1 MNALN
6 LATASIL
13 HQSSAVL
20 IAAACVALAVLGRR
34 VWPARAAL
42 LAAAITLSAETGIRA
57 AITGRAPLVGTYE
70 NTLVVALLIAIASA
84 LVLFFAAP
92 AVRSTLARL
101 TAPWALAALAF
112 GWRFSSQP
120 LPIGAEGR
128 GALAFIHGA
137 VGWIDFTVLL
147 VGTMAALGMLLSR
160 KSASSAWQPLVT
172 RLLGSAFALLT
183 ATMASGA
190 LLSFGVFGSWYQ
202 WQIAETLAAALW
214 LGYGFL
220 LHAYLLFG
228 WRDRRLAA
236 LVIALL
242 PLSLA
247 AFWSWSIYPAT
258 YHYFERILGS

>member
-1 MNALN
+1 MSVVN
-6 LATASIL
+6 LDTASLL
-13 HQSSAVL
+13 HQSAAVL
-20 IAAACVALAVLGRR
+20 LAVACVALAALGRR
-34 VWPARAAL
+34 AWPATAAL
-42 LAAAITLSAETGIRA
+42 LAAAITLTGEIGIRVA
-57 AITGRAPLVGTYE
+57 VTGRAPLVGTYE
-70 NTLVVALLIAIASA
+70 NTLVVALLTTTASV
-84 LVLFFAAP
+84 LVLLLAAP

-101 TAPWALAALAF
+101 TVPWTLAALAY

-128 GALAFIHGA
+128 GALAFIHGL

-160 KSASSAWQPLVT
+160 KTASSVWQPLVT

-190 LLSFGVFGSWYQ
+190 LLSFGAFGSWYQ

-214 LGYGFL
+214 LGFGFL

-236 LVIALL
+236 LVIALF